1 MSDDAL
7 RFGDVIAWRNCP
19 RDASRVHGPSFAIA
33 MRVVRDEPG
42 LLMLYRGPGYPMR
55 RRNSDRIRVEAFRH
69 QPVRRLLDGWHE
81 LPDWSIRHVL
91 LGMNPDGEHAISVF
105 RNAATGKVEFWY
117 IDIIGPVR
125 RRGRRLDFLEHGLDA
140 VVEPDYSGWH
150 LKDDDELEWNV
161 DHGIYSPGE
170 AEALRAEAKRAVQE
184 LLDDRPRFEAWL
196 SWKPDRSWATPA
208 MPEGWDQL

>member
-1 MSDDAL
+1 MSDDAF

-19 RDASRVHGPSFAIA
+19 RDASGVHGPSFAIA
-33 MRVVRDEPG
+33 MRVVRHEPG

-81 LPDWSIRHVL
+81 VPDWSIRHVL

-105 RNAATGKVEFWY
+105 RNAATGIVEFWY

-140 VVEPDYSGWH
+140 VTLGETRRDVSELGGVIRV
-150 LKDDDELEWNV
+150 DEEDLHRHNR
-161 DHGIYSPGE
+161 GG
-170 AEALRAEAKRAVQE
+170 RAWCLVRHDTGSVIV
-184 LLDDRPRFEAWL
+184 
-196 SWKPDRSWATPA
+196 ATGRRCPSFA
-208 MPEGWDQL
+208 R